1 MGFLKTSRV
10 TAGAFSAA
18 DRRVRELANIAFG
31 REVTRKVIDAILP
44 LNDIG
49 SGLAFYCVHG
59 VTGCA
64 TDFRS
69 MAEMLSPSVKFYGI
83 QAPTVKRNAAFAASI
98 EHMSRY
104 YANRLNEF
112 QPTGPLIL
120 GGHSVGAAIALEM
133 AQQLRGLGRD
143 VQLLI
148 VFDGELF
155 NTRAEISVFNPV
167 YWIKLILNVPAW
179 IRDILMVQF
188 TFSNV
193 VARTKS
199 KIARLTG
206 KRAGDAVEGMIDL
219 RNFTPDHAAF
229 VKTLFK
235 SQFEHVPKKYLGRVV
250 VCVAKTQ
257 PLTHLF
263 QVEATWR
270 KIAPAAEVVE
280 FEGTHTSLVHP
291 PSGLAVAEY
300 LTGVLSQID
309 EAIRP
314 PTASFGNEQRCLDR
328 RLPSRRLLQA
338 GRQRRVP
345 SR

>member
-1 MGFLKTSRV
+1 MGSLKSSRL
-10 TAGAFSAA
+10 TAGASVAA

-31 REVTRKVIDAILP
+31 REVTRKVVDAILP

-49 SGLAFYCVHG
+49 SGPAFYCVHG

-69 MAEMLSPSVKFYGI
+69 MAEMLGPSHRFYGI
-83 QAPTVKRNAAFAASI
+83 QVPTAKRNVAFAASI
-98 EHMSRY
+98 EHIGQY

-133 AQQLRGLGRD
+133 AQQLRASGRD
-143 VQLLI
+143 IRLLI

-155 NTRAEISVFNPV
+155 NTGAEISGFNPV

-179 IRDILMVQF
+179 VRDILMAKF
-188 TFSNV
+188 TFRNV

-199 KIARLTG
+199 TIARLTDKPACG
-206 KRAGDAVEGMIDL
+206 AVEGMIDL
-219 RNFTPDHAAF
+219 RNFTSDHAAF

-235 SQFEHVPKKYLGRVV
+235 NQFNYVPKQYRGRVV
-250 VCVAKTQ
+250 ACVAKTQ

-280 FEGTHTSLVHP
+280 FKGTHTSLIHP
-291 PSGLAVAEY
+291 PNGLAVAEY
-300 LTGVLSQID
+300 LTGVFSQIN

-314 PTASFGNEQRCLDR
+314 P
-328 RLPSRRLLQA
+328 PSRR
-338 GRQRRVP
+338 
-345 SR
+345 

>member
-1 MGFLKTSRV
+1 MSSLKTSDV
-10 TAGAFSAA
+10 TARAFGAA
-18 DRRVRELANIAFG
+18 DRRVRELANVAFG
-31 REVTRKVIDAILP
+31 REVTRKVVDAILP

-64 TDFRS
+64 NDFRS
-69 MAEMLSPSVKFYGI
+69 MAQMLSPSLRFYGI
-83 QAPTVKRNAAFAASI
+83 QAPTAKRNAAFADSI
-98 EHMSRY
+98 DHMGQY
-104 YANRLNEF
+104 YANRLSEF

-133 AQQLRGLGRD
+133 AQQLRSSGRD
-143 VQLLI
+143 VRLLI

-155 NTRAEISVFNPV
+155 NTGAEISVFNPV

-179 IRDILMVQF
+179 IRDILMVKF
-188 TFSNV
+188 TFRNV
-193 VARTKS
+193 VARIKS
-199 KIARLTG
+199 KIAGLTG
-206 KRAGDAVEGMIDL
+206 KRAVDAVEGMIDL

-235 SQFEHVPKKYLGRVV
+235 NQFKHVPKKYLGRVV
-250 VCVAKTQ
+250 VCRAKTQ

-280 FEGTHTSLVHP
+280 FEGTHTSLIHP
-291 PSGLAVAEY
+291 PNGLAIAEY
-300 LTGVLSQID
+300 LTGALSQIEEGAD
-309 EAIRP
+309 RHI
-314 PTASFGNEQRCLDR
+314 ASFGNEQRWLDR

-345 SR
+345 AR